1 MRKWTALGAALTA
14 FAVTCATAAVAQTPG
29 APENDHYLQSLRLN
43 DPGTRLERRDTLRD
57 VRDTTNATVQSDVLS
72 PPESGG
78 PAEPTSCGGVEFG
91 KTIWYDF
98 YPDVRGLTRIR
109 ASGFDTVVSV
119 VPFNRRTGVPDFGSR
134 LCFNESTSTTEEA
147 LVEVRRGGSYTIQL
161 GGVNGAAGSLEF
173 LFDFLAD
180 TDGDGVLDDND
191 RCRTLAGSSRGG
203 CPPRLRADST
213 IRALPTAG
221 GIQVLALSVRAP
233 RRSRVAVSCSRGCTR
248 EVKRAKSTV
257 RFRRIRGRSLAAGSR
272 IVIRVT
278 RRRSIGTYIVYRIQ
292 RGNFKKIERCL
303 NPGSRKP
310 RKRCG

>member
-1 MRKWTALGAALTA
+1 MRKWTALGALGSAL
-14 FAVTCATAAVAQTPG
+14 AVMGATAAVAQTPG

-43 DPGTRLERRDTLRD
+43 DPGQRLERTDTLRD
-57 VRDTTNATVQSDVLS
+57 LRDTSTATVQADVMS
-72 PPESGG
+72 PPQSGG
-78 PAEPTSCGGVEFG
+78 PAEVTSCGGVEFG

-98 YPDVRGLTRIR
+98 YPDVNGLARIR
-109 ASGFDTVVSV
+109 TGGFDTAVSV
-119 VPFNRRTGVPDFGSR
+119 MPFNRTSGVPNVDRR

-161 GGVNGAAGSLEF
+161 GGVNGAGGSLEF

-191 RCRTLAGSSRGG
+191 RCRRLAGSTRSG
-203 CPPRLRADST
+203 CPPRLNADATLRAQ
-213 IRALPTAG
+213 PTAN
-221 GIQVLALSVRAP
+221 GIEVLALSVRAP
-233 RRSRVAVSCSRGCTR
+233 RRSRVAVGCSRGCSR
-248 EVKRAKSTV
+248 EVKRARSTV
-257 RFRRIRGRSLAAGSR
+257 RFRRIRGRQLSAGSR

-278 RRRSIGTYIVYRIQ
+278 KRRSIGSYIVYRVQ